1 MNIYRL
7 IFIKC
12 AIALF
17 IVFIGCSK
25 LLEVDNPRGQLTTD
39 VVFEDSLSAV
49 SAIGSIYFILG
60 TGLNNAFNKHISLYS
75 DEYFYTRTGYEA
87 EYNEGRL
94 TIDNSINFNI
104 WTEFYQAIYASNDI
118 IENLVNF
125 QGLSENLKRQL
136 TSEAKFIRAFCYYHL
151 FVLYENVP
159 LLLTTQVESNRN
171 VA

>member
-1 MNIYRL
+1 
-7 IFIKC
+7 
-12 AIALF
+12 
-17 IVFIGCSK
+17 
-25 LLEVDNPRGQLTTD
+25 NPRGQLTTD

-49 SAIGSIYFILG
+49 SAIGNIYFILG
-60 TGLNNAFNKHISLYS
+60 NGLNNAFNKHISLYS

-171 VA
+171 VAQADSITVFTQVIEDLTDAKNGLPEEYP